1 MAPKLVPP
9 EQDEIPITSAEERE
23 LIRVHRLLCDYHS
36 KRKVLREL
44 RPRQDRVTSLRSRL
58 DDEDG
63 GDLAVAS
70 ELQRL
75 DVEIAQLRDKIQ
87 ALEDK
92 SNGKISAID
101 LAEALRTLGKRCTKL
116 EIQDMIWEVDEDLDE
131 HIDWDEM
138 RLMFARNISD
148 RSGLEPSK
156 LFNLVQ
162 FMIFDN
168 DENGLVSVDE
178 TTNMLY
184 ARYGRV
190 QMEYKLK
197 ELFGED
203 MTESGTQGGEI
214 TFPQYL
220 QAVERIQLKTFINSS
235 TGKAQIAKAGS
246 AKILLG
252 CILPDGVK

>member
-44 RPRQDRVTSLRSRL
+44 RPRQDRVTSLRSRP

-101 LAEALRTLGKRCTKL
+101 LAEALRTLGKRCTRL

>member
-23 LIRVHRLLCDYHS
+23 LVRVHRLLCDYHS

-116 EIQDMIWEVDEDLDE
+116 EIQDMIWEVDENLDE
-131 HIDWDEM
+131 CIDWDEM
-138 RLMFARNISD
+138 RIMFQRNISD
-148 RSGLEPSK
+148 RSGLEPAK
-156 LFNLVQ
+156 LYNLVQ
-162 FMIFDN
+162 FMIFDQ

-184 ARYGRV
+184 ERYGRV
-190 QMEYKLK
+190 KMEAKLRA
-197 ELFGED
+197 LFGDD
-203 MTESGTQGGEI
+203 MTETGTQGGEI
-214 TFPQYL
+214 DFPQYL
-220 QAVERIQLKTFINSS
+220 ARVERTQLLTFISS
-235 TGKAQIAKAGS
+235 PMGAAQVAKAGS

>member
-63 GDLAVAS
+63 GDLAVAA

-116 EIQDMIWEVDEDLDE
+116 EIQDMIWEVDENLDE
-131 HIDWDEM
+131 CIDWDEM
-138 RLMFARNISD
+138 RIMFQRNISD
-148 RSGLEPSK
+148 RSGLEPAK
-156 LFNLVQ
+156 LYNLVQ
-162 FMIFDN
+162 FMIFDQ

-184 ARYGRV
+184 ERFGRTK
-190 QMEYKLK
+190 MELKLK
-197 ELFGED
+197 ELFGSD
-203 MTESGTQGGEI
+203 MKETGTQGGEI
-214 TFPQYL
+214 NFPQYL
-220 QAVERIQLKTFINSS
+220 ERVERTQLLTFISS
-235 TGKAQIAKAGS
+235 PMGSAQVAKAGS
-246 AKILLG
+246 AKILMG
-252 CILPDGVK
+252 SVCPPGAF